1 MISGSADPNRP
12 SRNVGSLLMHEI
24 LNEYRPDFSPGNWS
38 PRDRHFLEA
47 FASNPDGIVSVLRN
61 LPPEITGALC
71 SRASRAAGSLFEVLL
86 KEYIYPIVNGSD
98 PKLAAELEET
108 VRFLKDHGFRN
119 ILNNQRAQAFYSK
132 WLSQYGDDSIAQVTG
147 THVIVWGISQ
157 VAMKFIEDQRI
168 GLEPIEKSTRYVNF
182 GTKAGGRYLYYI
194 PKPDLERHRVLG
206 EYTATM
212 DHLFDTYVAL
222 LPALQDWLRKNFEE
236 KDSILEKKAFDTLR
250 GLLPMA
256 TLGQVA
262 FRGNAQAFEYLI
274 NRTARHP
281 LGELRWLAGE
291 LKQELDKEI
300 PSLLLRVADE
310 KSKDYQTYLNKRY
323 EAVREFVGGSAVE
336 RGLKPEVRLVEYDP
350 DSELKILAGIVFQ
363 QTHGSWDQAL
373 NKAKSLNEA
382 EKRDLL
388 GRYLL
393 NRSARWQK
401 VGRAF
406 ENAYL
411 RFEIVMDIGSYRDLH
426 RHRMMTQERQSFSTF
441 HGYGV
446 AAEIRQSGLAS
457 RFEEAL
463 NRADGLFRKIEPVD
477 RELAQYAVPLAYRMR
492 FYQWQNFRQLF
503 WETELRTVSQGHPD
517 YRFIEQEKYRLVKEK
532 FPLLAS
538 FMLVDTNE
546 YAIARRG
553 TEEQILAKEKR
564 LIERLSERNSD
575 RKMGS

>member
-1 MISGSADPNRP
+1 MD
-12 SRNVGSLLMHEI
+12 EI
-24 LNEYRPDFSPGNWS
+24 LNEYRPDFVPAGWS
-38 PRDRHFLEA
+38 DRDRHFLEA

-71 SRASRAAGSLFEVLL
+71 SRASRAAGSLLDVLL
-86 KEYIYPIVNGSD
+86 KEYIYPIVNGED
-98 PKLAAELEET
+98 RALAVELEDT
-108 VRFLKDHGFRN
+108 VRFLKEHGFKH

-147 THVIVWGISQ
+147 THVVVWGMSQ
-157 VAMKFIEDQRI
+157 VAMKFVEDQRV

-182 GTKAGGRYLYYI
+182 GSKVGGKYLYYV
-194 PKPDLERHRVLG
+194 PKPDLERLGLLG
-206 EYTATM
+206 EYTRTM
-212 DHLFDTYVAL
+212 DSLFETYVTLL
-222 LPALQDWLRKNFEE
+222 LPLQEWLRKNFDE

-274 NRTARHP
+274 NRTARHD
-281 LGELRWLAGE
+281 LGELRWLSRE
-291 LKQELDKEI
+291 LKTELDKEI

-310 KSKDYQTYLNKRY
+310 KSGDYQSYLNHRY
-323 EAVREFVGGSAVE
+323 RAVREFLGDPARE
-336 RGLKPEVRLVEYDP
+336 PAAKPEVRLIEYDR
-350 DSELKILAGIVFQ
+350 DSELKILAGIFFP
-363 QTHGSWDQAL
+363 QTHGSWEQAL
-373 NKAKSLNEA
+373 GSAKALNDN
-382 EKRDLL
+382 EKRNLFH
-388 GRYLL
+388 RYLL
-393 NRSARWQK
+393 KRTARWQK

-426 RHRMMTQERQSFSTF
+426 RHRMMTQERQRFSTL
-441 HGYGV
+441 HGYNV
-446 AAEIRQSGLAS
+446 PDELEQSGLAGGF
-457 RFEEAL
+457 RDALDQAHRLFE
-463 NRADGLFRKIEPVD
+463 KIEPHD
-477 RELAQYAVPLAYRMR
+477 AELAQYVVPLAYRMR

-532 FPLLAS
+532 FPLIAS

-546 YAIARRG
+546 YTIARRG
-553 TEEQILAKEKR
+553 TEEQIAAKEKR
-564 LIERLSERNSD
+564 IVDRLKGRN
-575 RKMGS
+575 

>member
-1 MISGSADPNRP
+1 M
-12 SRNVGSLLMHEI
+12 
-24 LNEYRPDFSPGNWS
+24 NEYRPDFSPGNWS
-38 PRDRHFLEA
+38 DRDRHFLEA

-86 KEYIYPIVNGSD
+86 KEYIYPIVDGED
-98 PKLAAELEET
+98 QKLAGELEET
-108 VRFLKDHGFRN
+108 VQFLKEHGFKN

-147 THVIVWGISQ
+147 THMILWGISQ
-157 VAMKFIEDQRI
+157 VAMKFIEDQRV

-182 GTKAGGRYLYYI
+182 GRKSGGRYLYYI
-194 PKPDLERHRVLG
+194 PKPDLERLG
-206 EYTATM
+206 LLGDYTATL

-222 LPALQDWLRKNFEE
+222 LGPLQQWLRANFEE

-256 TLGQVA
+256 TLGQAA

-281 LGELRWLAGE
+281 LGELRWLSQE
-291 LKQELDKEI
+291 FKRELDKEI

-310 KSKDYQTYLNKRY
+310 KSKDYQTYLNQRY
-323 EAVREFVGGSAVE
+323 AAVREAVRDAEIEPGSKA
-336 RGLKPEVRLVEYDP
+336 EVRLVEWDP
-350 DSELKILAGIVFQ
+350 DSETKILAGIIFQ
-363 QTHGSWDQAL
+363 QTHASWDQA
-373 NKAKSLNEA
+373 A
-382 EKRDLL
+382 EKARGLSPSGRRDLFE
-388 GRYLL
+388 RYLL
-393 NRSARWQK
+393 KRSARWQK

-411 RFEIVMDIGSYRDLH
+411 RFEIVMDIGSYRDLQ
-426 RHRMMTQERQSFSTF
+426 RHRMMTQERQAFSTV
-441 HGYGV
+441 HGYNV
-446 AAEIRQSGLAS
+446 PMEVQQAGLALQ
-457 RFEEAL
+457 FEEAL
-463 NRADGLFRKIEPVD
+463 ASAGRLFRKIEPVD
-477 RELAQYAVPLAYRMR
+477 HELAQYLVPLGYRMR

-503 WETELRTVSQGHPD
+503 WEAELRTISQGHPD

-538 FMLVDTNE
+538 FMLVDMND

-553 TEEQILAKEKR
+553 AEEQILAKEKK
-564 LIERLSERNSD
+564 LIERLKEKN
-575 RKMGS
+575 

>member
-1 MISGSADPNRP
+1 
-12 SRNVGSLLMHEI
+12 MHEI
-24 LNEYRPDFSPGNWS
+24 LDEYRPDFSPGNWS
-38 PRDRHFLEA
+38 ERDRYFLEA

-71 SRASRAAGSLFEVLL
+71 SRASRASGSLFEVLL
-86 KEYIYPIVNGSD
+86 KEYIYPIIHGED
-98 PKLAAELEET
+98 DRLAAELEDT
-108 VRFLKDHGFRN
+108 VRFLKEHGFKH

-157 VAMKFIEDQRI
+157 VAMKFIEDQRV

-182 GTKAGGRYLYYI
+182 GSKADGRYLYYI
-194 PKPDLERHRVLG
+194 PKPDFERHGLLG
-206 EYTATM
+206 EYVATM

-222 LPALQDWLRKNFEE
+222 LRPLQAWLKKNFDE

-281 LGELRWLAGE
+281 LGELRWFSQE
-291 LKQELDKEI
+291 IKRELDKEI
-300 PSLLLRVADE
+300 PSLLLRVTDE
-310 KSKDYQTYLNKRY
+310 KSSEYQTYLNRRY
-323 EAVREFVGGSAVE
+323 AEVRGFLAEQPVE
-336 RGLKPEVRLVEYDP
+336 SSSNTQVRLVEYDP
-350 DSELKILAGIVFQ
+350 ESETKILAGIIFQ
-363 QTHGSWDQAL
+363 QSHTSWDDAL
-373 NKAKSLNEA
+373 NRARALAEA
-382 EKRDLL
+382 EKRAIFE
-388 GRYLL
+388 RYLWK
-393 NRSARWQK
+393 RSARWQK

-426 RHRMMTQERQSFSTF
+426 RHRMMTQERQIFSTF
-441 HGYGV
+441 HGFSTPIELQH
-446 AAEIRQSGLAS
+446 AGLTAQ
-457 RFEEAL
+457 FEGAL
-463 NRADGLFRKIEPVD
+463 ERANRLFKKVHTIDPD
-477 RELAQYAVPLAYRMR
+477 LAQYIVPLAYRVR

-517 YRFIEQEKYRLVKEK
+517 YRLIEQEKHRLVKEK

-538 FMLVDTNE
+538 FMLVDMND

-564 LIERLSERNSD
+564 LIDRLKD
-575 RKMGS
+575 RR

>member
-1 MISGSADPNRP
+1 
-12 SRNVGSLLMHEI
+12 MHEI
-24 LNEYRPDFSPGNWS
+24 LDDYRPDFSPGPWS
-38 PRDRHFLEA
+38 DGDRHFLEA
-47 FASNPDGIVSVLRN
+47 FATNPDGIVSVLHN

-71 SRASRAAGSLFEVLL
+71 SRASRASASLLDVLL
-86 KEYIYPIVNGSD
+86 KEYIYPIVNGDD
-98 PKLAAELEET
+98 PRLAAELEHT
-108 VRFLKDHGFRN
+108 VQFLKDHGFQH

-147 THVIVWGISQ
+147 THLLVWGISQ
-157 VAMKFIEDQRI
+157 VAMKFIEDQRV

-182 GTKAGGRYLYYI
+182 GSKVRGRYLYYI
-194 PKPDLERHRVLG
+194 PKPDLERHGLLAK
-206 EYTATM
+206 YTGVM

-222 LPALQDWLRKNFEE
+222 LRPLQTWLKNNFEE
-236 KDSILEKKAFDTLR
+236 SDSVLEKKAFDTLR

-281 LGELRWLAGE
+281 LGELRWFARE
-291 LKQELDKEI
+291 IKQELDKEV
-300 PSLLLRVADE
+300 PSLLLRVSDQ
-310 KSKDYQTYLNKRY
+310 KSGDYQTYLNQRHA
-323 EAVREFVGGSAVE
+323 AVRDFLGEVSLE
-336 RGLKPEVRLVEYDP
+336 RGARAEVRLVEYDP
-350 DSELKILAGIVFQ
+350 ESEIKVLAGIIFQ
-363 QTHGSWDQAL
+363 QTHSGWDDAL
-373 NKAKSLNEA
+373 RRAGALTEAAKREVI
-382 EKRDLL
+382 E
-388 GRYLL
+388 RYLF

-411 RFEIVMDIGSYRDLH
+411 RFEIMMDIGSYRDLH
-426 RHRMMTQERQSFSTF
+426 RHRMMTQERQSFSTL
-441 HGYGV
+441 HGYSTPV
-446 AAEIRQSGLAS
+446 ELQHAGLSS

-463 NRADGLFRKIEPVD
+463 DQADRLFQKIQSID
-477 RELAQYAVPLAYRMR
+477 RDLAQYVVPLAYRVR

-517 YRFIEQEKYRLVKEK
+517 YRFIEHEKYRLVKEK

-538 FMLVDTNE
+538 FMLVDTND

-564 LIERLSERNSD
+564 LMEKLRE
-575 RKMGS
+575 KK

>member
-1 MISGSADPNRP
+1 
-12 SRNVGSLLMHEI
+12 MHEI
-24 LNEYRPDFSPGNWS
+24 LDEYRPDFSPGNWS
-38 PRDRHFLEA
+38 ERDRYFLEA

-71 SRASRAAGSLFEVLL
+71 SRASRASGSLFEVLL
-86 KEYIYPIVNGSD
+86 KEYIYPIIHGED
-98 PKLAAELEET
+98 DRLAAELEDT
-108 VRFLKDHGFRN
+108 VRFLKEHGFKH

-147 THVIVWGISQ
+147 AHVIVWGISQ
-157 VAMKFIEDQRI
+157 VAMKFIEDQRV

-182 GTKAGGRYLYYI
+182 GSKVGSRYLYYI
-194 PKPDLERHRVLG
+194 PKPDFERHRLLS
-206 EYTATM
+206 EYVATM
-212 DHLFDTYVAL
+212 DYLFDTYVAL
-222 LPALQDWLRKNFEE
+222 LPSLQAWLKKNFDE

-281 LGELRWLAGE
+281 LGELRWFSQE
-291 LKQELDKEI
+291 IKRELDTEI
-300 PSLLLRVADE
+300 PSLLLRVTDE
-310 KSKDYQTYLNKRY
+310 KSSDYQTYLNRRY
-323 EAVREFVGGSAVE
+323 AEVRGFLGEQPVE
-336 RGLKPEVRLVEYDP
+336 SSSNAQVRLVEYDP
-350 DSELKILAGIVFQ
+350 ESETKILAAIIFQ
-363 QTHGSWDQAL
+363 QSHAGWDDAL
-373 NKAKSLNEA
+373 NRARALSEA
-382 EKRDLL
+382 EKRTIFE
-388 GRYLL
+388 RYLWK
-393 NRSARWQK
+393 RSARWQK

-411 RFEIVMDIGSYRDLH
+411 RFEIGMDIGSYRDLH
-426 RHRMMTQERQSFSTF
+426 RHRMMTQERQIFSTF
-441 HGYGV
+441 HGYSTPIELQH
-446 AAEIRQSGLAS
+446 AGLTVQ
-457 RFEEAL
+457 FEEAL
-463 NRADGLFRKIEPVD
+463 ERANRLFKKVHAIDPD
-477 RELAQYAVPLAYRMR
+477 LAQYIVPLAYRVR

-517 YRFIEQEKYRLVKEK
+517 YRLIEQEKYRLVKEK

-538 FMLVDTNE
+538 FLLVDMND

-564 LIERLSERNSD
+564 LLDRLKGR
-575 RKMGS
+575 